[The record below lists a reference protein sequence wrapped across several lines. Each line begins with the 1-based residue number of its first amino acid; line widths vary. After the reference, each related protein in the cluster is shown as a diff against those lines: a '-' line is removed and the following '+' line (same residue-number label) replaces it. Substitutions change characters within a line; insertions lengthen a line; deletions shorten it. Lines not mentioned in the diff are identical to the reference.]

1 VAQDHIV
8 TGVVTGSRPVREIQL
23 KDAKATFAAVVDE
36 AVNGNGTIIA
46 RHGKAKAVV
55 ISLKEYERLS
65 SAVPGLGWM
74 LAHSPSRTMILPN
87 GSPPR
92 VLKDDP

>member
-1 VAQDHIV
+1 
-8 TGVVTGSRPVREIQL
+8 VREIQL

-36 AVNGNGTIIA
+36 AVNGNGSIIT
-46 RHGKAKAVV
+46 RHGKVEAVV

-74 LAHSPSRTMILPN
+74 LAHSPFEDNDFAERQPA
-87 GSPPR
+87 R